1 MQSAVI
7 SPQKKWPRSSYHAV
21 TIIPYWMWATWL
33 LRVARGRPWLPSCVQ
48 TGLRTPAIGTTR
60 PWHFHFF
67 LHSKYKKSPHTST
80 FGWLHP
86 VLLIW
91 YVPTL
96 MGDAIRLL
104 WHSCWMTTRP
114 RECVL
119 HSLRFSEKML
129 VPGVKWRSWPK
140 IPKWRWW
147 NIPFLHGKSSMLT
160 FVQSYYRTYPYL
172 LQA

>member
-129 VPGVKWRSWPK
+129 VPGGQVAILTKNTQVALMKHPFSSWE
-140 IPKWRWW
+140 IF
-147 NIPFLHGKSSMLT
+147 NAYICSI
-160 FVQSYYRTYPYL
+160 L
-172 LQA
+172 L